1 MKTHPG
7 KVTCHALLR
16 VSLFSMDFVAA
27 YMNFRCES
35 CYKRY
40 SSMKVSPERGVES
53 KNVRSVKSVRNSESD
68 SELQKSNAYCN
79 IFL

>member
-40 SSMKVSPERGVES
+40 SSMKVSPGRGVES
-53 KNVRSVKSVRNSESD
+53 RNAKKCEK
-68 SELQKSNAYCN
+68 L
-79 IFL
+79 

>member
-40 SSMKVSPERGVES
+40 SSIKVSPERGIES
-53 KNVRSVKSVRNSESD
+53 E
-68 SELQKSNAYCN
+68 NANKCEK
-79 IFL
+79 L